1 MHNVQMIRNE
11 PGLVS
16 IPVEKAVYCENC
28 EKVSNS
34 AWRRCGLCGSEKIV
48 EIAPLLGGP
57 SGPGPAPAT
66 VLPVAMKIAA

>member
-16 IPVEKAVYCENC
+16 IPVEKAVYC

-57 SGPGPAPAT
+57 SGPGPTPAT
-66 VLPVAMKIAA
+66 ALAVVMKIAA